1 MYHQHLH
8 HSASGV
14 VDTNKVVSNEFKKA
28 GSKVYM
34 LKTKITEDFLPDFE
48 DLKENYELIFKLI
61 NDGKVITV
69 ASVRQ
74 FGLPDTLSK
83 MCFGN
88 KIGFEFKEEKCL
100 FKPRF
105 ASFVIES
112 AEELNIDK
120 LEYLGN
126 TIPEKEIVI
135 SEKEKIDLEELIKIW
150 QEPLE
155 KVFPTKKEAKSTKIE
170 NILSDKKQILVAKS
184 KIAKPKVF
192 IPVFPGTNCEYDL
205 AKAFIDAGG
214 DPRIEVFKNLKENDI
229 EDSIKIMEEAINE
242 SQIIML
248 PGGFSSGDEPD
259 GSGKFIATVF
269 RNPRLKEAIH
279 KHLNEQDGLMLGI
292 CNGFQALIKLGL
304 VPYGEILE
312 MNSDM
317 PTLTYNDIARHQS
330 KLVTTK
336 VVSKLSP
343 WFNKIEL
350 GEEFVIPISHG
361 EGKFVAN
368 EQVMKELIANGQ
380 IATQYV
386 DMNGN
391 ATYDIE
397 YNPNGSVYAVE
408 GITSKDGRI
417 LGKMGHSERAYRG
430 NILNVPGNMDQ
441 KLFESGIEYFK

>member
-1 MYHQHLH
+1 MCHQHLH

-14 VDTNKVVSNEFKKA
+14 VDTNKVVSNEFKKVA
-28 GSKVYM
+28 SKVYI
-34 LKTKITEDFLPDFE
+34 LKTKITEEFLPDFE

-61 NDGKVITV
+61 NNGKAISV

-74 FGLPDTLSK
+74 FGLVDTLSK

-88 KIGFEFKEEKCL
+88 KIGFEFKEDKCL

-105 ASFVIES
+105 ASFVIEA

-120 LEYLGN
+120 LEYIGN
-126 TIPEKEIVI
+126 TIEQKEIII
-135 SEKEKIDLEELIKIW
+135 SENEKLDLEELIRIW

-170 NILSDKKQILVAKS
+170 NVLSDKKQILVAKS

-248 PGGFSSGDEPD
+248 PGGFSAGDEPD

-312 MNSDM
+312 MTSDM

-417 LGKMGHSERAYRG
+417 LGKMGHSERSYRG

>member
-1 MYHQHLH
+1 LH
-8 HSASGV
+8 HSVSGV

-61 NDGKVITV
+61 NDEKAISV

-74 FGLPDTLSK
+74 FGLVDTLSK

-88 KIGFEFKEEKCL
+88 KIGFKFETDKCL

-105 ASFVIES
+105 ASFVIEA

-120 LEYLGN
+120 LKYLGN
-126 TIPEKEIVI
+126 TIEQKEIII
-135 SEKEKIDLEELIKIW
+135 SENEKLDLEELIKIW

-170 NILSDKKQILVAKS
+170 NVLSDKKQILVAKS

-229 EDSIKIMEEAINE
+229 EDSIKLMEEAINE

-248 PGGFSSGDEPD
+248 PGGFSAGDEPD

-279 KHLNEQDGLMLGI
+279 KHLNEQDGLILGI

-312 MNSDM
+312 MTSDM

-330 KLVTTK
+330 KLVRTK

-343 WFNKIEL
+343 WFSKIQL

-417 LGKMGHSERAYRG
+417 LGKMGHSERSYRG